1 MAYEVYIDDMLLPIP
16 PQKIPIKYPGQNK
29 SANLINGQEIN
40 ITKSA
45 GLAEISLDII
55 FPQMN
60 YPAAV
65 WDGSVGDGE
74 EFLGRLEE
82 LKEGGN
88 SFEFIVI
95 RNGPGG
101 RGFFD
106 TNMDVTL
113 EEYKVSDDVS
123 EGMDLAVSLTLK
135 EYRPYGTKIMNFVL
149 VENQEETAV
158 SEEETKRQGEPPQVN
173 SYTVVKGDCL
183 WNIAKKLLGEGGRW
197 QEIYNLNRDKISN
210 PNLIY
215 PGQVLALP

>member
-1 MAYEVYIDDMLLPIP
+1 
-16 PQKIPIKYPGQNK
+16 
-29 SANLINGQEIN
+29 
-40 ITKSA
+40 
-45 GLAEISLDII
+45 
-55 FPQMN
+55 
-60 YPAAV
+60 
-65 WDGSVGDGE
+65 
-74 EFLGRLEE
+74 
-82 LKEGGN
+82 
-88 SFEFIVI
+88 
-95 RNGPGG
+95 
-101 RGFFD
+101 
-106 TNMDVTL
+106 MDVTL